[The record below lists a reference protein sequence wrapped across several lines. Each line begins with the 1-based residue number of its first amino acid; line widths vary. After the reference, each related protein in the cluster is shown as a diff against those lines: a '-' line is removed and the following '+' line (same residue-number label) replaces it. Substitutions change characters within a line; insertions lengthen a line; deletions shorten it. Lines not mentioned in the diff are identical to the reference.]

1 MDDRCAKARLIHA
14 ECRRL
19 TRGSRRLA
27 RRADLFRRRDERV
40 SALKQRQDRPEPPIP
55 GVSREPVSAVAYPPA
70 SGDRALAPAAVA
82 ASVAM
87 PDADSGPS

>member
-27 RRADLFRRRDERV
+27 RRADLFRRRDE
-40 SALKQRQDRPEPPIP
+40 QRQDRPEPPIP

>member
-40 SALKQRQDRPEPPIP
+40 SALQTAP
-55 GVSREPVSAVAYPPA
+55 GQT
-70 SGDRALAPAAVA
+70 GT
-82 ASVAM
+82 
-87 PDADSGPS
+87 ADSRCFA